1 MNKDLEQLVKLSNFD
16 KNIVSFEPKIE
27 NEQAKLKVF
36 TKAVDKLNQTKEQI
50 ISSIED
56 HKNKLV
62 LTNETLEELN
72 NKISS
77 IKEKHK
83 IAKNEKEVK
92 ALIVEDEIAQ
102 EQIKT
107 LNEDIDKLE
116 NAISTKTT
124 ELEEITKELEEEE
137 ESVCEI
143 KENVTKNIKELEDSK
158 DKLFEE
164 KSILISIVDPKVLTF
179 YEKIKRWAKETAVVP
194 LKKQACYGCHMKLT
208 DRFYSQFVVSSEIMT
223 CPHCGRIIYKDDSEE
238 A

>member
-27 NEQAKLKVF
+27 NEQNKLKVF
-36 TKAVDKLNQTKEQI
+36 TKAVDKLNQKKEE
-50 ISSIED
+50 ISLNIED
-56 HKNKLV
+56 NKNQLLV
-62 LTNETLEELN
+62 NNENLEELN

-83 IAKNEKEVK
+83 VAKTEREVK
-92 ALIVEDEIAQ
+92 ALIVEEEIAR
-102 EQIKT
+102 EQIKAI
-107 LNEDIDKLE
+107 NEDINKLD
-116 NAISTKTT
+116 NLIASKTE
-124 ELEEITKELEEEE
+124 ELEDITKELQEEEL
-137 ESVCEI
+137 SVAEI
-143 KENVTKNIKELEDSK
+143 RENVNKNIKELEDSK

-194 LKKQACYGCHMKLT
+194 VKKQACYGCYIKLS
-208 DRFYSQFVVSSEIMT
+208 DRFYSEFKISSEIMT
-223 CPHCGRIIYKDDSEE
+223 CPHCGRILYKEDSEE

>member
-27 NEQAKLKVF
+27 NEQNKLKVF
-36 TKAVDKLNQTKEQI
+36 TKVVDKLNQKKEE
-50 ISSIED
+50 ISLNIED
-56 HKNKLV
+56 DKNQLLV
-62 LTNETLEELN
+62 NNENLEELN

-83 IAKNEKEVK
+83 VAKTEREVK
-92 ALIVEDEIAQ
+92 ALIVEEEIAR
-102 EQIKT
+102 EQIKAI
-107 LNEDIDKLE
+107 NEDINKLD
-116 NAISTKTT
+116 NLIASKTE
-124 ELEEITKELEEEE
+124 ELEDITKELQEEEL
-137 ESVCEI
+137 SVAEI
-143 KENVTKNIKELEDSK
+143 RENVNKNIKELEDSK

-194 LKKQACYGCHMKLT
+194 VKKQACYGCYIKLS
-208 DRFYSQFVVSSEIMT
+208 DRFYSEFKISSEIMT
-223 CPHCGRIIYKDDSEE
+223 CPHCGRILYKEDSEE